1 MIKKMNE
8 KTLVEILQAIMK
20 KRRFDDIESLRMTIK
35 RYMEINFVNDKEYD
49 IRLSYKPEYEMKE
62 YPEET
67 DYIIVGSIEG
77 NNEVFDFDLY
87 YAKTRAEQIYITEF
101 IVV

>member
-1 MIKKMNE
+1 MNE
-8 KTLVEILQAIMK
+8 KILVEILQAIIK

-35 RYMEINFVNDKEYD
+35 RYMEINLVNDKDYD

-62 YPEET
+62 YPVET

>member
-1 MIKKMNE
+1 MNE
-8 KTLVEILQAIMK
+8 KNLVEILQAIMK
-20 KRRFDDIESLRMTIK
+20 KRRFDDIESLKTTIK
-35 RYMEINFVNDKEYD
+35 RYMEINLVNDKEYD

-62 YPEET
+62 YPVET

>member
-20 KRRFDDIESLRMTIK
+20 KRRFKNIEELKTTIK
-35 RYMEINFVNDKEYD
+35 RYMEINLINVENYD
-49 IRLSYKPEYEMKE
+49 IRLSYKPEYEMGE
-62 YPEET
+62 YPEDI

-87 YAKTRAEQIYITEF
+87 YAKTRAEGIYITEF

>member
-1 MIKKMNE
+1 MNE
-8 KTLVEILQAIMK
+8 KILVEILQAIMK

-87 YAKTRAEQIYITEF
+87 YAKTRAEEIYITEF

>member
-20 KRRFDDIESLRMTIK
+20 KRRFKDIEELKTTIK
-35 RYMEINFVNDKEYD
+35 RYMEINLINVENYD

-87 YAKTRAEQIYITEF
+87 YAKTRAEGIYITEF

>member
-1 MIKKMNE
+1 MNE
-8 KTLVEILQAIMK
+8 KILVEILKEIMK

>member
-1 MIKKMNE
+1 MKVMNE
-8 KTLVEILQAIMK
+8 KILVEILQAIMK

-35 RYMEINFVNDKEYD
+35 RYMEINLVNDKEYD

-62 YPEET
+62 YPVET

>member
-1 MIKKMNE
+1 MKVMNE
-8 KTLVEILQAIMK
+8 KNLVEILNAIMK
-20 KRRFDDIESLRMTIK
+20 KRRFGNIESLRTTIK
-35 RYMEINFVNDKEYD
+35 RYMEINLVNHEEYD

-62 YPEET
+62 YPVET

>member
-1 MIKKMNE
+1 MNE
-8 KTLVEILQAIMK
+8 KILVEILQAIMK

-35 RYMEINFVNDKEYD
+35 RYMEINLVNDKEYD

-62 YPEET
+62 YPVET

>member
-1 MIKKMNE
+1 MNE
-8 KTLVEILQAIMK
+8 KILVEILQAIMK

>member
-1 MIKKMNE
+1 MNE
-8 KTLVEILQAIMK
+8 KNLVEILQAIMK

-35 RYMEINFVNDKEYD
+35 RYMEINLVNDKEYD

-62 YPEET
+62 YPVET

>member
-1 MIKKMNE
+1 MENKMNE
-8 KTLVEILQAIMK
+8 KILVEILQAIMK
-20 KRRFDDIESLRMTIK
+20 KRRFDDIESLKTTIK
-35 RYMEINFVNDKEYD
+35 RYMEINLVNDKEYD

-62 YPEET
+62 YPVET

>member
-1 MIKKMNE
+1 MNE
-8 KTLVEILQAIMK
+8 KILVEILQAIMK
-20 KRRFDDIESLRMTIK
+20 KRRFDDIESLKTTIK
-35 RYMEINFVNDKEYD
+35 RYMEINLVNDKEYD

>member
-1 MIKKMNE
+1 MKKMNE

-20 KRRFDDIESLRMTIK
+20 KRRFKDIESLKMTIK
-35 RYMEINFVNDKEYD
+35 RYMEINLVDYEKYD
-49 IRLSYKPEYEMKE
+49 IRLSFKPEYEMKE
-62 YPEET
+62 LPEET

-77 NNEVFDFDLY
+77 ENEVFDFDLY
-87 YAKTRAEQIYITEF
+87 YAETRNYDLYLTEF

>member
-1 MIKKMNE
+1 
-8 KTLVEILQAIMK
+8 MK

-35 RYMEINFVNDKEYD
+35 RYMEINLVNDKEYD

-62 YPEET
+62 YPVET

>member
-1 MIKKMNE
+1 MNE
-8 KTLVEILQAIMK
+8 KILVEILQAIMK

-35 RYMEINFVNDKEYD
+35 RYMEINLINVENYD
-49 IRLSYKPEYEMKE
+49 IRLSYKPEYEMGE
-62 YPEET
+62 YPEDT
-67 DYIIVGSIEG
+67 DYLLIGSIEG

-87 YAKTRAEQIYITEF
+87 YAKTRAEGIYITEF

>member
-1 MIKKMNE
+1 MNE
-8 KTLVEILQAIMK
+8 KNLVEILQAIMK
-20 KRRFDDIESLRMTIK
+20 KRRFDDIESLKTTIK
-35 RYMEINFVNDKEYD
+35 RYMEINLVNDKEYD

-101 IVV
+101 IIV

>member
-1 MIKKMNE
+1 MNE
-8 KTLVEILQAIMK
+8 KILVEILQAIMK

-49 IRLSYKPEYEMKE
+49 IRLSYKPECEMKE

>member
-1 MIKKMNE
+1 MNE
-8 KTLVEILQAIMK
+8 KILVEILQAIMK

-35 RYMEINFVNDKEYD
+35 RYMEINLVNDKEYD

-62 YPEET
+62 YPVET
-67 DYIIVGSIEG
+67 DYLLIGSIEG

-101 IVV
+101 IIV

>member
-1 MIKKMNE
+1 MNE
-8 KTLVEILQAIMK
+8 KILVEILQAIMK
-20 KRRFDDIESLRMTIK
+20 KRRFDDIESLRTTIK
-35 RYMEINFVNDKEYD
+35 RYMEINLVNDKEYD

-62 YPEET
+62 YPVET

>member
-1 MIKKMNE
+1 MNE
-8 KTLVEILQAIMK
+8 KILVEILQAIMK
-20 KRRFDDIESLRMTIK
+20 KRRFDDIESLRTTIK
-35 RYMEINFVNDKEYD
+35 RYMEINLVNDKDYD

>member
-1 MIKKMNE
+1 MNE
-8 KTLVEILQAIMK
+8 KNLVEILQAIMK
-20 KRRFDDIESLRMTIK
+20 KRRFDDIESLKTTIK
-35 RYMEINFVNDKEYD
+35 RYMEINLVNDKEYD

>member
-1 MIKKMNE
+1 MNE
-8 KTLVEILQAIMK
+8 KILVEILQAIIK

-35 RYMEINFVNDKEYD
+35 RYMEINLVNDKEYD

-62 YPEET
+62 YPVET

>member
-1 MIKKMNE
+1 MNE
-8 KTLVEILQAIMK
+8 KILVEILQAIMK

-62 YPEET
+62 YPVET

-101 IVV
+101 IIV

>member
-1 MIKKMNE
+1 MNE
-8 KTLVEILQAIMK
+8 KILVEILQAIMK

-62 YPEET
+62 YPEDT
-67 DYIIVGSIEG
+67 DYLLIGSIEG

>member
-1 MIKKMNE
+1 MNE
-8 KTLVEILQAIMK
+8 KILVEILQAIIK
-20 KRRFDDIESLRMTIK
+20 KRRFDDIESLRTTIK
-35 RYMEINFVNDKEYD
+35 RYMEINLVNDKEYD

-87 YAKTRAEQIYITEF
+87 YAKTRAEGIYITEF

>member
-1 MIKKMNE
+1 MKVMNE
-8 KTLVEILQAIMK
+8 KNLVEILQAIIK
-20 KRRFDDIESLRMTIK
+20 KRRFDDIESLRITIK
-35 RYMEINFVNDKEYD
+35 RYMEINLVNDKDYD